1 MKTEAELASYL
12 INLRRDVL
20 LAKELKNIDAEEIM
34 QQLNHAILEKETL
47 SKLKDSVPFYKL
59 KTLICTCFYQQNN
72 NDDHDNGTNIN

>member
-34 QQLNHAILEKETL
+34 QQLNHAILEKRNTIQT
-47 SKLKDSVPFYKL
+47 K
-59 KTLICTCFYQQNN
+59 
-72 NDDHDNGTNIN
+72 G